1 MPPFHLYRWTFCLLL
16 CSILNAVHCV
26 EKEVTISVDPR
37 KEDCYFQSAKKGE
50 TIDIEYQ
57 VIDGGHGDLDITF
70 HLADPTGRILIADF
84 KKSENNHRAD
94 AVMDGDYKFC
104 FDNTFSSYNTKTIFF
119 ELIIENEDDDQWGN
133 GDIDLQGIRPEEVYE
148 LKVEDIQE
156 IINSVRNQLTKAQQL
171 QALLKST
178 EARDRNVAEENY
190 FKVNTYS
197 MFQIGIMI
205 IVGIIQ
211 VIMVRSLFDD
221 KSKVHNIW
229 KNLDS
234 KR

>member
-1 MPPFHLYRWTFCLLL
+1 MLPLNTFVCVLL
-16 CSILNAVHCV
+16 CFFLNTVRCI
-26 EKEVTISVDPR
+26 EREITINVDPR
-37 KEDCYFQSAKKGE
+37 KEDCYFQYAKKGE

-70 HLADPTGRILIADF
+70 HIADPTGRVLVADF

-94 AVMDGDYKFC
+94 VPMDGDYRFC

-119 ELIIENEDDDQWGN
+119 ELIIENENDDQWGN
-133 GDIDLQGIRPEEVYE
+133 DDIDLQGIRPEEVYE
-148 LKVEDIQE
+148 LKVEDIQD

-171 QALLKST
+171 QALVKST

-205 IVGIIQ
+205 VVGIIQ

-221 KSKVHNIW
+221 KSRVHNIW
-229 KNLDS
+229 KNLS
-234 KR
+234 ANR

>member
-1 MPPFHLYRWTFCLLL
+1 MPPLQILLL
-16 CSILNAVHCV
+16 TFYFVNAVFGV
-26 EKEVTISVDPR
+26 EKELTISVEPR

-50 TIDIEYQ
+50 TIDVEYQ

-84 KKSENNHRAD
+84 KKPENNHRVD
-94 AVMDGDYKFC
+94 AGLDGDYKFC
-104 FDNTFSSYNTKTIFF
+104 FDNTFSSYNTKIIFV
-119 ELIIENEDDDQWGN
+119 ELIIENENDDQWGLS
-133 GDIDLQGIRPEEVYE
+133 DEIDLQGIRPEEVYE
-148 LKVEDIQE
+148 LKVEDIQD
-156 IINSVRNQLTKAQQL
+156 IINNVRNQLTKAQQL
-171 QALLKST
+171 QALIKST

-205 IVGIIQ
+205 FVGIIQ

>member
-1 MPPFHLYRWTFCLLL
+1 MSLFLNPLLVTFFLV
-16 CSILNAVHCV
+16 SAVYCV
-26 EKEVTISVDPR
+26 EKEMTINVDPR
-37 KEDCYFQSAKKGE
+37 KEDCYFQNAKKGE

-70 HLADPTGRILIADF
+70 HLADPTGRVLIADF
-84 KKSENNHRAD
+84 KKSENNHRVD
-94 AVMDGDYKFC
+94 ATIDGDYKFC

-119 ELIIENEDDDQWGN
+119 ELIVENEDDDQWGSE
-133 GDIDLQGIRPEEVYE
+133 DIDLQGIRPEEVYE
-148 LKVEDIQE
+148 LKVEDIQD
-156 IINSVRNQLTKAQQL
+156 IINNVRNQLTKAQQL
-171 QALLKST
+171 QALVKST

-197 MFQIGIMI
+197 MFQIGVMI
-205 IVGIIQ
+205 FVGIIQ
-211 VIMVRSLFDD
+211 VIMVKSLFDD